1 MWTKLGSSAL
11 LCAALLTGADI
22 HGTTA
27 GTITGT
33 ITIDRKLT
41 RRNVTASAGMYQRGV
56 AVELGADGEEDALAF
71 ERSHVAIYI
80 EGVADAAA
88 PGVVKASIEQRDRRF
103 VPDLVVIPAGSTV
116 SFPNFDPIFHN
127 VFSLSK
133 AKSFD
138 LGNYREGQSRLVTFP
153 VPGLVAVYC
162 HLHSNMAASIV
173 VAPSRWAVRVDK
185 DGIFSLQDVP
195 AGTYTVVA
203 WHKTAG
209 TFRKTVTIG
218 EKQDAAVSFT
228 LPYAE
233 PSEVSHVAHR

>member
-1 MWTKLGSSAL
+1 MWIQLGSCVLLSA
-11 LCAALLTGADI
+11 AALAGADI
-22 HGTTA
+22 HGT
-27 GTITGT
+27 IVV
-33 ITIDRKLT
+33 DRKLSHH
-41 RRNVTASAGMYQRGV
+41 NVTATVGMYQRGV
-56 AVELGADGEEDALAF
+56 AVELGTDGEADPLAF
-71 ERSHVAIYI
+71 ERSHVAVYL
-80 EGVADAAA
+80 EGG
-88 PGVVKASIEQRDRRF
+88 PKSPSPEFTKAFIEQRDRRF
-103 VPDLVVIPAGSTV
+103 VPDLLVIPAGSTV

-138 LGNYREGQSRLVTFP
+138 LGNYPSGQSRLVTFP
-153 VPGLVAVYC
+153 NPGVVAVYC

-173 VAPSRWAVRVDK
+173 VAPSRWAARADK
-185 DGIFSLQDVP
+185 YGAFALKDVP

-218 EKQDAAVSFT
+218 EKQDTVVRFT

-233 PSEVSHVAHR
+233 PTEARHVAHR

>member
-1 MWTKLGSSAL
+1 MWIKLAS
-11 LCAALLTGADI
+11 CVFVAATAMVGADI
-22 HGTTA
+22 HGT
-27 GTITGT
+27 I
-33 ITIDRKLT
+33 IIDRKLS
-41 RRNVTASAGMYQRGV
+41 RHNVTATVGMYQRGV
-56 AVELGADGEEDALAF
+56 AVELGADGEADPLAF
-71 ERSHVAIYI
+71 ERSHVAVYL
-80 EGVADAAA
+80 EGGPKSPITDFPKV
-88 PGVVKASIEQRDRRF
+88 SMEQRDRRF
-103 VPDLVVIPAGSTV
+103 VPDLVVIPAGATV

-173 VAPSRWAVRVDK
+173 VTPSRWAVRVDK
-185 DGIFSLQDVP
+185 DGVFSLKDVP

-209 TFRKTVTIG
+209 TFRKTVTVG
-218 EKQDAAVSFT
+218 EKQDTAVSFT

-233 PSEVSHVAHR
+233 PAEVSHVAHR

>member
-1 MWTKLGSSAL
+1 MWIKLGLGAL
-11 LCAALLTGADI
+11 VAATVVAGADI
-22 HGTTA
+22 HGT
-27 GTITGT
+27 IL
-33 ITIDRKLT
+33 IDRKLS
-41 RRNVTASAGMYQRGV
+41 RHNVTASVGMYQRGV
-56 AVELGADGEEDALAF
+56 AVELGAEGEADPLAF
-71 ERSHVAIYI
+71 ERSHVAVYL
-80 EGVADAAA
+80 EGG
-88 PGVVKASIEQRDRRF
+88 PKSPTTEFPKASIEQRDRRF

-138 LGNYREGQSRLVTFP
+138 LGNYREGQSRLVTFLL
-153 VPGLVAVYC
+153 PGLVAVYC

-173 VAPSRWAVRVDK
+173 VAPSRWAVVVDK
-185 DGIFSLQDVP
+185 DGVFSLKDVP

-218 EKQDAAVSFT
+218 EKQDAAISFT

-233 PSEVSHVAHR
+233 PSDASHVAHK

>member
-1 MWTKLGSSAL
+1 MSIKLGSCAL
-11 LCAALLTGADI
+11 IAAAVLAGADI
-22 HGTTA
+22 HGT
-27 GTITGT
+27 I
-33 ITIDRKLT
+33 IIDRKLS
-41 RRNVTASAGMYQRGV
+41 RHNVTASVGMYQRGV
-56 AVELGADGEEDALAF
+56 AVELGADGEVDPLAF
-71 ERSHVAIYI
+71 ERSHVAVYL
-80 EGVADAAA
+80 EGGPKSPVTEIAR
-88 PGVVKASIEQRDRRF
+88 ASIEQKDRRF
-103 VPDLVVIPAGSTV
+103 VPDLVVIPAGSAV

-138 LGNYREGQSRLVTFP
+138 LGNYPNGQSRVVTFP
-153 VPGLVAVYC
+153 GPGVVAVYC

-173 VAPSRWAVRVDK
+173 VAPSRWAARVEK
-185 DGIFSLQDVP
+185 DGVFTLKDVP

-218 EKQDAAVSFT
+218 ERDAAVSFT

-233 PSEVSHVAHR
+233 PTDASSVAHR

>member
-1 MWTKLGSSAL
+1 MWIKLGSCAL
-11 LCAALLTGADI
+11 AAAAVLAGADI
-22 HGTTA
+22 HGT
-27 GTITGT
+27 IV
-33 ITIDRKLT
+33 IDRKLS
-41 RRNVTASAGMYQRGV
+41 RHNVTASVGMYQRGV
-56 AVELGADGEEDALAF
+56 AVELGADGDADPLEF
-71 ERSHVAIYI
+71 ERSHVAVYL
-80 EGVADAAA
+80 EGGPKSPAAEF
-88 PGVVKASIEQRDRRF
+88 PKASIEQRDRRF
-103 VPDLVVIPAGSTV
+103 VPDLVVIPAGATV
-116 SFPNFDPIFHN
+116 AFPNFDPIFHN

-185 DGIFSLQDVP
+185 DGVFSLKDVP

-218 EKQDAAVSFT
+218 EKDTAVSFT
-228 LPYAE
+228 LP
-233 PSEVSHVAHR
+233 

>member
-1 MWTKLGSSAL
+1 MWIKLGSCVL
-11 LCAALLTGADI
+11 VAAAVLAGADI
-22 HGTTA
+22 HGT
-27 GTITGT
+27 IV
-33 ITIDRKLT
+33 IDRKLS
-41 RRNVTASAGMYQRGV
+41 RHNVTASVGMYQRGV
-56 AVELGADGEEDALAF
+56 AVDLGADDETDPLAF
-71 ERSHVAIYI
+71 ERSHVAVYL
-80 EGVADAAA
+80 EGGPKSPALEFTKV
-88 PGVVKASIEQRDRRF
+88 SIEQRDRRF

-153 VPGLVAVYC
+153 VPGVVAVYC

-185 DGIFSLQDVP
+185 NGVFSLDDVP
-195 AGTYTVVA
+195 AGSYTVVA

-218 EKQDAAVSFT
+218 EKDAAVSFT
-228 LPYAE
+228 LPYSE
-233 PSEVSHVAHR
+233 PTDASHVAHR

>member
-1 MWTKLGSSAL
+1 MWIKSGSCVL
-11 LCAALLTGADI
+11 AAAAVLAGSDI
-22 HGTTA
+22 HGT
-27 GTITGT
+27 IV
-33 ITIDRKLT
+33 IDRKLS
-41 RRNVTASAGMYQRGV
+41 RHNVTASTGMYQRGV
-56 AVELGADGEEDALAF
+56 AVELRADGEADPLAF
-71 ERSHVAIYI
+71 ERSHVAVYL
-80 EGVADAAA
+80 EGAPKSPAAEIA
-88 PGVVKASIEQRDRRF
+88 KASIEQKDRRF

-153 VPGLVAVYC
+153 VPGVVAVYC

-173 VAPSRWAVRVDK
+173 VAPSRWAVVVDR
-185 DGIFSLQDVP
+185 DGVFTLKDVP

-233 PSEVSHVAHR
+233 PIDVSHVAHR

>member
-1 MWTKLGSSAL
+1 MWIKSAS
-11 LCAALLTGADI
+11 CALVAAAVLAGADI
-22 HGTTA
+22 HGT
-27 GTITGT
+27 IV
-33 ITIDRKLT
+33 IDRKLS
-41 RRNVTASAGMYQRGV
+41 RHNVTASVGMYQRGV
-56 AVELGADGEEDALAF
+56 AVELGSDSEADPLAF
-71 ERSHVAIYI
+71 ERSHVAVYL
-80 EGVADAAA
+80 EGG
-88 PGVVKASIEQRDRRF
+88 PKSPPTEFTKESIEQRDRRF
-103 VPDLVVIPAGSTV
+103 VPDLVVIPAGSTI

-153 VPGLVAVYC
+153 VPGIVAVYC

-185 DGIFSLQDVP
+185 DGVFSLKDIP

-209 TFRKTVTIG
+209 TFRKTVTVG
-218 EKQDAAVSFT
+218 EKDTVVSFT

-233 PSEVSHVAHR
+233 PTDAGHVAHR